1 MEPSRLPSINAGT
14 CLSTNSRPRVTAEG
28 LRVDPERRF
37 TPRPKGWG
45 LAPPDGSTRTLH
57 SGRSLAFARMPRAEA
72 RGGMARGDRGAA
84 RRAKSVASAQFRL
97 ALPRMPRGEAQG
109 ASLSFSNPRVNKI
122 FSFKFEEGGAP
133 PAKLNGK
140 SPWVAHRDQV

>member
-1 MEPSRLPSINAGT
+1 MLGLAFRQTQGPELQPRGSGLTLSGALHPALKGGAWRRRMGQHGPFILVVHSPSPGCPVPKHGEEWRE
-14 CLSTNSRPRVTAEG
+14 VTAAQ
-28 LRVDPERRF
+28 P
-37 TPRPKGWG
+37 
-45 LAPPDGSTRTLH
+45 A
-57 SGRSLAFARMPRAEA
+57 GRSR
-72 RGGMARGDRGAA
+72 
-84 RRAKSVASAQFRL
+84 VASAQFRL